1 MLEVN
6 NGDVDKSFESFIT
19 IVNSIIAEHAP
30 LKKISVKERK
40 PRAKPW
46 ITKGILTSINNK
58 NKTYRKYCW
67 AKNQTR
73 RDELHNFCNIP
84 KEIEKKL
91 IPATTNYSCYL
102 MDPAKNS
109 LFMRPTDEKE
119 IEQKNKSN
127 ER

>member
-1 MLEVN
+1 MLDVN

-58 NKTYRKYCW
+58 NKTYRKYC
-67 AKNQTR
+67 
-73 RDELHNFCNIP
+73 
-84 KEIEKKL
+84 
-91 IPATTNYSCYL
+91 
-102 MDPAKNS
+102 
-109 LFMRPTDEKE
+109 
-119 IEQKNKSN
+119 
-127 ER
+127 